1 MMYKLIASD
10 MDGTLLNEKLEISER
25 TAEAVRA
32 AVNKSI
38 RFVIASGRPF
48 AGVKRYMDML
58 GIDGTVIT
66 YNGAKV
72 VEYRAGS
79 RGADAENAQGDVAS
93 NEAENEKMGTVET
106 LAEISMLGSDVEL
119 ILELGD
125 MLDTTVCIWADE
137 NLYVNRINELVEKY
151 CEHSGSTPTVMP
163 SAAEVAQMNIAKI
176 LWYDDPAVIE
186 DWMNSGMFEPLKET
200 IFMRSNPEFLEFMN
214 EKADKGSAL
223 RIIAEHYG
231 IPRSEV
237 LAFGDGENDITMID
251 YAGCGVVMDNAS
263 DEIKKH
269 ANAIT
274 GRNTEDGVA
283 KYIEGLLR
291 NEKCTLTEDRSTRP
305 FFLE

>member
-1 MMYKLIASD
+1 MYKLIASD
-10 MDGTLLNEKLEISER
+10 MDGTLLNDKLEISVR

-32 AVNKSI
+32 AVNKTI

-48 AGVKRYMDML
+48 AGVKRYMDKL

-79 RGADAENAQGDVAS
+79 RGADTKNAETGKVTEEENSDEESV
-93 NEAENEKMGTVET
+93 EALTEMPRLGSDEGSVET

-151 CEHSGSTPTVMP
+151 CEHSGSIPIVMP
-163 SAAEVAQMNIAKI
+163 PAAEVAQMNIAKI

-186 DWMNSGMFEPLKET
+186 GWMNSGMFEPLKET

-237 LAFGDGENDITMID
+237 LAFGDGENDLTMID

-269 ANAIT
+269 ADAIA
-274 GRNTEDGVA
+274 GKNTEDGVA
-283 KYIEGLLR
+283 KYIEMLLQS
-291 NEKCTLTEDRSTRP
+291 EK
-305 FFLE
+305 